1 MWSYFSQLGVLEQP
15 TLVHG
20 NAARVGTTAFEIFAY
35 FDGIDLEYY
44 NVATIKFQKP
54 DLYRTEYPT
63 MFMYLKT
70 KTYHVMEGDSDST
83 SFREGEQYLG
93 FSFDFARF
101 TGDNDVVVL
110 LDTPGLWYAT
120 ITLYNSSRDRNVTG
134 LLSFYVQPA
143 VSSVDTE
150 EGTEIDIE
158 DIENN
163 LAPIL
168 ASYLPKGSLY
178 YLRNIDDFEDKAR
191 LGQLPKDLF
200 KDNTYVYDKTSNALY
215 FIDTVDTSPLGEEY
229 VSSSDYN
236 KLADF
241 GEMQRQLA
249 NIDVTFAT
257 KEWVGDNYVS
267 LDGGT
272 LNDGAGITLKQPSN
286 PTQTDAVNTSLK
298 VQTNTGNYFTR
309 QTATGLYC
317 YSSGKSITYGN
328 SQVQVD
334 VSGLGSF
341 VLQLPNASGTLA
353 LTSDLAPLTTAPSSA
368 NTSGMVKFVILSEDP
383 ETKYDGY
390 IYFITE
396 NNNI

>member
-35 FDGIDLEYY
+35 FDGLDLEYY

-63 MFMYLKT
+63 MFMYLRT

-83 SFREGEQYLG
+83 SFREGQQYLG

-178 YLRNIDDFEDKAR
+178 YLRNIDLFEDKAR

-200 KDNTYVYDKTSNALY
+200 KDETYVYDKTSNALY

-249 NIDVTFAT
+249 NTVALKDVNNNFSATQTFASGEIIIGSNT
-257 KEWVGDNYVS
+257 NSRMYMNVGGGENRLVS
-267 LDGGT
+267 KQQLKINAPTGT
-272 LNDGAGITLKQPSN
+272 TYKTQAYGSSSPS
-286 PTQTDAVNTSLK
+286 
-298 VQTNTGNYFTR
+298 
-309 QTATGLYC
+309 
-317 YSSGKSITYGN
+317 TYGL
-328 SQVQVD
+328 QFPD
-334 VSGLGSF
+334 TSGYT
-341 VLQLPNASGTLA
+341 QNKTIAT
-353 LTSDLAPLTTAPSSA
+353 TDDLAPLTTAPTSA

-383 ETKYDGY
+383 EDKYDGY